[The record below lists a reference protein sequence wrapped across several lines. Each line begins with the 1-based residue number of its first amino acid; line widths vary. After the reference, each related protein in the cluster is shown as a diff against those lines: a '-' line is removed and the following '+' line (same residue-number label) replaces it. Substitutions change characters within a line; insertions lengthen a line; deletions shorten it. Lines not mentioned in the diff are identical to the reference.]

1 MSEDNHF
8 LQRQDRLQ
16 AEAREVHERLQ
27 PLPLLP
33 GAGESIIAGSLALR
47 LMARR
52 DIDIE
57 M

>member
-52 DIDIE
+52 DIE